1 MKTLSKFYYL
11 LPTYGK
17 TRQMV
22 MPQWP
27 SKIGEYV
34 SKPLSSIMR
43 RNLTFDPT
51 VTLNDMRRAKN
62 ISRERGR
69 FLPLV
74 KATFLTQYL
83 HHRTLDQNASG

>member
-1 MKTLSKFYYL
+1 MIPHL
-11 LPTYGK
+11 
-17 TRQMV
+17 
-22 MPQWP
+22 P

-34 SKPLSSIMR
+34 SKSPSSIMR

-74 KATFLTQYL
+74 IATFLTQYP
-83 HHRTLDQNASG
+83 HHRTPDQNASG